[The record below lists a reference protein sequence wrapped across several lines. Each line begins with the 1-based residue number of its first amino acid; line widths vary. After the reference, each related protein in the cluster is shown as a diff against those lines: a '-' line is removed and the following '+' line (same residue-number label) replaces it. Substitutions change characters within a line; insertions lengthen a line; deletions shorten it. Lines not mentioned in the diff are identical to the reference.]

1 MCYILV
7 HVSRVK
13 YYYLAVNDGAL
24 IGLFSWK
31 DMDNIVERG
40 RLYDYYGGLL
50 TEHQNLIYRAM
61 VYDDM
66 SLGEIAKEYNIS
78 RQGVHD
84 LITRCDR
91 QLKRYEEKLG
101 LIERDMM
108 IGSKLDKIEEIADG
122 EQISDIVSQIRDL
135 L

>member
-1 MCYILV
+1 
-7 HVSRVK
+7 
-13 YYYLAVNDGAL
+13 
-24 IGLFSWK
+24 
-31 DMDNIVERG
+31 MDNIVERG